1 MNKTTV
7 RRGTLLTPTCKGQ
20 EEQDRVRKR
29 EKWTARGERQVHK
42 VKTSRDD
49 TR

>member
-1 MNKTTV
+1 M
-7 RRGTLLTPTCKGQ
+7 RRGTLLTPPCMGQ

-29 EKWTARGERQVHK
+29 ERARGERQMYK
-42 VKTSRDD
+42 MKISRDD